1 MCKSILDSRRAGDDA
16 ISQTLNWIVR
26 EEGIFVAFN
35 HRSCLSLFY
44 TCCFFESLVPVS
56 HPFKVCFL
64 RTYCGLSVD
73 PKIHKTAPLTST
85 EQFSWI
91 FEPIDYPKLK
101 KTTDFWAIQSS
112 LKKGYFWIFN
122 FVTELNLHIF
132 TVFIKPIQKDL
143 IFFIPQSLNKL
154 KVILNSIKPPKWKY
168 SSPMCRLANTSYMKE
183 FKLWFKL
190 LKKSNT
196 FFLLKW
202 MFRRFL
208 LARQAIFFQENVLKV
223 SVLK

>member
-1 MCKSILDSRRAGDDA
+1 MPFPKPSIELYVRRAFLLHLTIVVVYRCSILVVS
-16 ISQTLNWIVR
+16 SSLWSPFLTLLKSV
-26 EEGIFVAFN
+26 
-35 HRSCLSLFY
+35 
-44 TCCFFESLVPVS
+44 
-56 HPFKVCFL
+56 FL

-91 FEPIDYPKLK
+91 FEPIDYPKFK

-143 IFFIPQSLNKL
+143 IFF
-154 KVILNSIKPPKWKY
+154 Y
-168 SSPMCRLANTSYMKE
+168 SAKFE
-183 FKLWFKL
+183 
-190 LKKSNT
+190 
-196 FFLLKW
+196 
-202 MFRRFL
+202 
-208 LARQAIFFQENVLKV
+208 
-223 SVLK
+223 